1 MTKDNLVYALG
12 GVIIGII
19 CGVIIANFSSGPR
32 MQAGFSQ
39 PMTQAQQPATA
50 PMQSESGSAS
60 QIPAQGELPE
70 GHPPVDETALRDQ
83 LGKQEAVLKND
94 PNNQDALV
102 SAGNL
107 NFDLK
112 NYQKAAEYYDHALK
126 NDPKNVNLITDLGSS
141 WLWMNQPL
149 KAIEY
154 YDRSL
159 AIDPKHFQTLM
170 NLGIARMSS
179 GNRAGAAEAW
189 EKLVSYYPDH
199 PEAPMLRD
207 AIKRLREKPSG
218 S

>member
-12 GVIIGII
+12 GVIVGII
-19 CGVIIANFSSGPR
+19 VGVIIANFSSGPR
-32 MQAGFSQ
+32 PQSGFSQ
-39 PMTQAQQPATA
+39 SVSSPTQQAA
-50 PMQSESGSAS
+50 PQMQSGG
-60 QIPAQGELPE
+60 QTPAQGELPE
-70 GHPPVDETALRDQ
+70 GHPPVDENALREQ
-83 LGKQEAVLKND
+83 LVKQEAILKTE

-102 SAGNL
+102 SAANL

-112 NYQKAAEYYDHALK
+112 NYQKAAEYYDQALK
-126 NDPKNVNLITDLGSS
+126 KDPNNVNLITDLGSS

-159 AIDPKHFQTLM
+159 KIDPKHFQTLM
-170 NLGIARMSS
+170 NIGIARMSS

-189 EKLVSYYPDH
+189 ERLVSYYPDH

>member
-12 GVIIGII
+12 GVVIGII
-19 CGVIIANFSSGPR
+19 AGVIIANFSAAPR
-32 MQAGFSQ
+32 MPGGFSQ
-39 PMTQAQQPATA
+39 SVAPTQQPA
-50 PMQSESGSAS
+50 PQMQSGN
-60 QIPAQGELPE
+60 QMQAQGELPE
-70 GHPPVDETALRDQ
+70 GHPPVDENALRQQ
-83 LGKQEAVLKND
+83 LVKQEAVLKNE

-126 NDPKNVNLITDLGSS
+126 NDPNNVNLITDLGSS

-159 AIDPKHFQTLM
+159 VIDPKHYQTLM

-189 EKLVSYYPDH
+189 ERLISYYPDH
-199 PEAPMLRD
+199 PDTPMLRD

>member
-12 GVIIGII
+12 GVIVGII
-19 CGVIIANFSSGPR
+19 LGVVIANFSSGGR

-39 PMTQAQQPATA
+39 PMTQTQQQTPA
-50 PMQSESGSAS
+50 PMQQSESGSA
-60 QIPAQGELPE
+60 IPAQGELPE
-70 GHPPVDETALRDQ
+70 GHPPVDENALRDQ
-83 LGKQEAVLKND
+83 LVKQEAVLKND

-112 NYQKAAEYYDHALK
+112 NYQKAAEYYDHAVK
-126 NDPKNVNLITDLGSS
+126 NDSNNVNLITDLGSC
-141 WLWMNQPL
+141 WLWMNQPD

-159 AIDPKHFQTLM
+159 KIDPKHFQTLM

-179 GNRAGAAEAW
+179 GNKAGAAEAW

-207 AIKRLREKPSG
+207 AIKRLREKTSG

>member
-1 MTKDNLVYALG
+1 MTKDNLVFALG
-12 GVIIGII
+12 GVVIGII
-19 CGVIIANFSSGPR
+19 AGVIIANFSARPR
-32 MQAGFSQ
+32 MQGGFSQ
-39 PMTQAQQPATA
+39 SVAPTQQSAPQQ
-50 PMQSESGSAS
+50 MQSGG
-60 QIPAQGELPE
+60 QVPAQGELPE
-70 GHPPVDETALRDQ
+70 GHPPVDENALRDQ
-83 LGKQEAVLKND
+83 LVKQEAVLKNE

-141 WLWMNQPL
+141 WLWMNQPI

-189 EKLVSYYPDH
+189 ERLVSYYPDH

>member
-12 GVIIGII
+12 GVVIGII
-19 CGVIIANFSSGPR
+19 VGVLIANFSSGSR

-39 PMTQAQQPATA
+39 PMAQQTQQPA
-50 PMQSESGSAS
+50 PEMQSGSQG
-60 QIPAQGELPE
+60 QIPSQGELPE
-70 GHPPVDETALRDQ
+70 GHPKIDDNALREQ
-83 LGKQEAVLKND
+83 LVKQEAVLKNE

-112 NYQKAAEYYDHALK
+112 NYQKAAEYYDQALK
-126 NDPKNVNLITDLGSS
+126 NDSNNVNLITDLGSC
-141 WLWMNQPL
+141 WLWMNEPQ

-159 AIDPKHFQTLM
+159 KIDPKHFQTLM

-189 EKLVSYYPDH
+189 EKLVTYYPDH
-199 PEAPMLRD
+199 PETPMLRD
-207 AIKRLREKPSG
+207 AIKRLREKTSG

>member
-1 MTKDNLVYALG
+1 MTKDNLVYSLG
-12 GVIIGII
+12 GVIVGII
-19 CGVIIANFSSGPR
+19 AGVIIANFSTGPR
-32 MQAGFSQ
+32 TQAGFSQ
-39 PMTQAQQPATA
+39 PMAQTQQQSA
-50 PMQSESGSAS
+50 PQMQSESGS

-70 GHPPVDETALRDQ
+70 GHPPVDENALRDQ
-83 LGKQEAVLKND
+83 LVKQETVLKGD

-141 WLWMNQPL
+141 WLWMNQPI

-189 EKLVSYYPDH
+189 ERLVSYYPDH